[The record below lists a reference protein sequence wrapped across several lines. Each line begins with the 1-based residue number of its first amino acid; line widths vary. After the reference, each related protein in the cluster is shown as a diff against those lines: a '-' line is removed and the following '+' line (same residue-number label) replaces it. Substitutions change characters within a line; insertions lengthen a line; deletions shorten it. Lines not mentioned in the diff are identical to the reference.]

1 MTTKVVSAGPDDDVR
16 EVAKLIVSHGVD
28 HIPIV
33 DRDGRLVGIV
43 TSWDLA
49 RALANDKRSLREVM
63 TTRVVVARPHEAL
76 DLVVARL
83 EEHRISGMP
92 VVDEAGRV
100 VGIVT
105 SDDIA
110 RLWRVRAA

>member
-1 MTTKVVSAGPDDDVR
+1 
-16 EVAKLIVSHGVD
+16 
-28 HIPIV
+28 
-33 DRDGRLVGIV
+33 
-43 TSWDLA
+43 
-49 RALANDKRSLREVM
+49 
-63 TTRVVVARPHEAL
+63 
-76 DLVVARL
+76 VVARL